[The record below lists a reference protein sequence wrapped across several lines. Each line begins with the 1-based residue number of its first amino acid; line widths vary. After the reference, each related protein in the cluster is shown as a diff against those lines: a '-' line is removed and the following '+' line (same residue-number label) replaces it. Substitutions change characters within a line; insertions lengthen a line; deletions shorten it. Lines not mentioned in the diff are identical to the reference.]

1 MSREYMPAMEKS
13 PDLNALDLHAMVLT
27 QRKEEIRGFCT
38 GVHPAGVADVLQRL
52 SSSEI
57 WDVLQTLEA
66 DLRGEIFSHLEEH
79 AQVDLMLQLDR
90 KAAAKLLSDMPPDD
104 RADLFRRLPE
114 DQRTGILPAMAQA
127 EREDIRRLA
136 SYDEGTV
143 GAVMTSDYAVLEA
156 GMTVTEA
163 IDQLRLAAPDRE
175 TIYYAYIV
183 DAQRRLIGFASLREL
198 ILALPHRRVDD
209 IMHTDGAFARVDE
222 DQETAA
228 RRLQK
233 YDLIALPVV
242 DAQDVLV
249 GILTHDDA
257 FDILAQE
264 QQEDLEK
271 LLAIRGT
278 HESGVYMK
286 TSSWRHFRN
295 RVLWVVALAGVGL
308 ISGEIVQN
316 YEELLL
322 LYPVLAMFLPLLA
335 DAGGNTGSQS
345 ATLVIRALA
354 LGEVRPRDVWH
365 VIAKEAIV
373 AAMLGSVLG
382 FVAFLRIVVFP
393 GNLPDGIGAMRIGSA
408 VALSLA
414 LQVVSA
420 TLLGAMLPL
429 LASRFKVDPAVVASP
444 ALTTAVDVTGLLI
457 YFSCASLLLGL

>member
-1 MSREYMPAMEKS
+1 MSPSATDHMDRPQ
-13 PDLNALDLHAMVLT
+13 LNALDLHAMILKHRVD
-27 QRKEEIRGFCT
+27 EIRGFCT
-38 GVHPAGVADVLQRL
+38 DVHPAGVADVLQRL
-52 SSSEI
+52 ASAEI
-57 WDVLQTLEA
+57 WDVLQTVDA
-66 DLRGEIFSHLEEH
+66 ALRAEIFSHLAED
-79 AQVDLMLQLDR
+79 AQDKLMLHLDR
-90 KAAAKLLSDMPPDD
+90 KAAAQLLTDMPPDD

-136 SYDEGTV
+136 SYEEGTV
-143 GAVMTSDYAVLEA
+143 GSVITSDYAVLEA
-156 GMTVTEA
+156 GITVTEA
-163 IDQLRLAAPDRE
+163 IDRLRLAAPDTE
-175 TIYYAYIV
+175 TIYVAYVV
-183 DAQRRLIGFASLREL
+183 DSHRRLIGFVSLREL

-209 IMHTDGAFARVDE
+209 IMHTDAAFARLDE

-242 DAQDVLV
+242 DANDVLV

-257 FDILAQE
+257 FDILVEE

-271 LLAIRGT
+271 LVAIGGT
-278 HESGVYMK
+278 HEPGVYMK
-286 TSSWRHFRN
+286 TSPWRHFLN
-295 RVLWVVALAGVGL
+295 RVLWVVGLAGVGL
-308 ISGEIVQN
+308 LSGQVVQH

-322 LYPVLAMFLPLLA
+322 LYPMLAMFLPLLV

-354 LGEVRPRDVWH
+354 LGEVRPGDVWR
-365 VIAKEAIV
+365 VILNEGMV
-373 AAMLGSVLG
+373 AAMLGLVLG
-382 FVAFLRIVVFP
+382 SVAWLRIVVFP
-393 GNLPDGIGAMRIGSA
+393 GNLPDGIGAMRVGCA
-408 VALSLA
+408 VALALT

-429 LASRFKVDPAVVASP
+429 LAHRCKLDPAVVASP

-457 YFSCASLLLGL
+457 YFSCASVILGI